1 MRLEYGQ
8 FVTIGNNNRCMKII
22 FRKGVKIPKR
32 GWRVS
37 DGINVAACPERRI
50 DFFFKCERG
59 EIFVQ
64 VTTTRLKAADDLN
77 IRG

>member
-8 FVTIGNNNRCMKII
+8 FVTIGNNNRCMKTI
-22 FRKGVKIPKR
+22 FRKRVKIPKR
-32 GWRVS
+32 VEGL
-37 DGINVAACPERRI
+37 DGINVAACPERKI
-50 DFFFKCERG
+50 DLKKKYERG

-77 IRG
+77 IR

>member
-8 FVTIGNNNRCMKII
+8 FVTIGNNNRCMKTI

-32 GWRVS
+32 V
-37 DGINVAACPERRI
+37 DGINVAACPERKI
-50 DFFFKCERG
+50 DLKKKGERG

-64 VTTTRLKAADDLN
+64 VTTTRLKAADD
-77 IRG
+77 

>member
-22 FRKGVKIPKR
+22 FRKGVKIPK
-32 GWRVS
+32 GVEGL

-50 DFFFKCERG
+50 DFFK
-59 EIFVQ
+59 
-64 VTTTRLKAADDLN
+64 KM
-77 IRG
+77 